1 MKLSEI
7 IKILDAVVLTGEDQG
22 DKEFFSC
29 GASDLMSDILAKM
42 AEGSII
48 LTGLSTV
55 QAVRTAVVSGV
66 GGLVFVRNKKPSQ
79 EIVEMARKEGIP
91 LLTTPYS
98 MFVSCG
104 RLYGIGMT
112 GLNGLR

>member
-7 IKILDAVVLTGEDQG
+7 IKILDATVLTGAIHQ

-29 GASDLMSDILAKM
+29 GASDLMSDILAKT
-42 AEGSII
+42 ADGAVI

-55 QAVRTAVVSGV
+55 QAVRTAAVSGV
-66 GGLVFVRNKKPSQ
+66 GGLVFVRNKMPSQ
-79 EIVEMARKEGIP
+79 EIIEMAQEEGIF
-91 LLTTPYS
+91 LLSTPYS

-104 RLYGIGMT
+104 RLYGGGMT

>member
-7 IKILDAVVLTGEDQG
+7 IKVLDATVLTGEILQ

-55 QAVRTAVVSGV
+55 QAVRTAAVSGV

-79 EIVEMARKEGIP
+79 EIIEMAREEGI
-91 LLTTPYS
+91 LLLSTPYS

-104 RLYGIGMT
+104 RLYDRGLT